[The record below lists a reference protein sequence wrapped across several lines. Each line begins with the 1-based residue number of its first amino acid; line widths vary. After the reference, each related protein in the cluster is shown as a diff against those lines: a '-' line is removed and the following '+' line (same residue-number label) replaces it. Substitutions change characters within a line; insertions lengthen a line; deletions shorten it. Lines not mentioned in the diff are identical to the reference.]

1 MAKPKVTNTF
11 KLKGGAYTDIRE
23 LIQLRYAA
31 RGMDVLQ
38 ANKTRNPLSGL
49 LSSKFRGRGIDFAEV
64 RIYQPGDDVRTID
77 WRVTARTQIP
87 HTKLFQEEKERP
99 VLILVDQSASMFF
112 GSRQAFKSVLAA
124 ESAALIAWTAL
135 ERGDRVGGIVFSE
148 NGHREVRPR
157 RSKTSVLRLLHEID
171 DYNRALTKQANVG
184 AQSYLADALR
194 NVRRVAKHGS
204 TILII
209 SDFFALNEEAKI
221 HLRQLARQ
229 DDVIGVHISDPL
241 ERELPRPD
249 LYTITDGN
257 NRSRINTSVQ
267 RHRRAYEKQYQ
278 DNLDLVRAEFK
289 RVKSPLVE
297 LSTSHGLVSQ
307 VSAKFNKGAFAN
319 G

>member
-1 MAKPKVTNTF
+1 
-11 KLKGGAYTDIRE
+11 
-23 LIQLRYAA
+23 
-31 RGMDVLQ
+31 
-38 ANKTRNPLSGL
+38 
-49 LSSKFRGRGIDFAEV
+49 
-64 RIYQPGDDVRTID
+64 
-77 WRVTARTQIP
+77 
-87 HTKLFQEEKERP
+87 
-99 VLILVDQSASMFF
+99 MFF

-157 RSKTSVLRLLHEID
+157 RSKTSVLRLLHEVD
-171 DYNRALTKQANVG
+171 DYNRALTKQANLG
-184 AQSYLADALR
+184 AQTYLADALR

-209 SDFFALNEEAKI
+209 SDFLALNEEAKI

-278 DNLDLVRAEFK
+278 DSLEQVRAEFK

-297 LSTSHGLVSQ
+297 LSTSQGLVSQ
-307 VSAKFNKGAFAN
+307 LSAQFNHGAFAN

>member
-31 RGMDVLQ
+31 RGMDLLQ

-77 WRVTARTQIP
+77 WRVTARTQLP

-124 ESAALIAWTAL
+124 ESAALIAWTTL

-157 RSKTSVLRLLHEID
+157 RSKTSVLRLLHEVD
-171 DYNRALTKQANVG
+171 DYNRALSKQANLG
-184 AQSYLADALR
+184 TQSYLADALR

-209 SDFFALNEEAKI
+209 SDFHALNEEAKI
-221 HLRQLARQ
+221 HLQQLARQ

-278 DNLDLVRAEFK
+278 DSLALVRAEFK

-297 LSTSHGLVSQ
+297 LSTNQALVSQ
-307 VSAKFNKGAFAN
+307 VSAKFNYGAFAN

>member
-31 RGMDVLQ
+31 RGMDLLQ

-99 VLILVDQSASMFF
+99 VLILVDQSTSMFF

-135 ERGDRVGGIVFSE
+135 ERGDRVAGIVYSQK
-148 NGHREVRPR
+148 GQREVRPR
-157 RSKTSVLRLLHEID
+157 RSKNLS
-171 DYNRALTKQANVG
+171 
-184 AQSYLADALR
+184 
-194 NVRRVAKHGS
+194 
-204 TILII
+204 LI
-209 SDFFALNEEAKI
+209 
-221 HLRQLARQ
+221 
-229 DDVIGVHISDPL
+229 HI
-241 ERELPRPD
+241 
-249 LYTITDGN
+249 
-257 NRSRINTSVQ
+257 
-267 RHRRAYEKQYQ
+267 
-278 DNLDLVRAEFK
+278 
-289 RVKSPLVE
+289 
-297 LSTSHGLVSQ
+297 
-307 VSAKFNKGAFAN
+307 
-319 G
+319 